1 MLVLES
7 QEFDLNALFS
17 FESLKLILIKL
28 AKSQKNLEDEMKHM
42 QSILYQN
49 DKIDFNI
56 NNDIIDNSGVEKK
69 YINDIKEDKIE
80 EKEKNNEIKSE
91 KELNNYYKENIFEN
105 EKTNDI
111 NDINIINDNEKKIQ
125 ENNSKE
131 ENIVEK
137 NYNQDNDINDINKNE
152 SINKIKSLD
161 KNESINKINDLN
173 LQTSP
178 SLNIEQNIPSKNDN
192 TKMNIYTN
200 KNDQLNKNNNDQKSM
215 LTKNKINNI
224 KTEQPNSYTF
234 TSPDDFSKL
243 IKEQKELRGRI
254 NSLEIKLS
262 SKEAQI
268 HSIENKIKNNSLE
281 NEIKLKNID
290 EKIDELNKKDENIME
305 KIEKLEVKTS
315 DLDIL
320 SMFKDSGDGNIDAT
334 KLLVKSLE
342 EKVFKKFYLI
352 DEKYKKD
359 SANNIKLKT
368 NVENII
374 PKIDQ
379 INRDIEKINEINKQ
393 FTEEFNISKK
403 ETEQKINDN
412 NNEISEDIN
421 KKIREIKAQLDN
433 DVKSKI
439 STMENNVNNLISK
452 SNENNGLDFLKLSLG
467 NTVDKEQIDILTKKI
482 NDLRTKMNDIENT
495 LKLHINSAEID
506 SIKNDIKDLRLLLDK
521 KITKDDLKELYNFH
535 LHTVDEITDIKDR
548 ESMTHDDLT
557 KTVKDLQNLQ
567 QRVESLNG
575 NISLLQNNPNNE
587 NMKLF
592 DFNKFIDNKK
602 FTETLKPILK
612 EFDTIN
618 KEIESLRRD
627 VTNSNSKNANS
638 IKSAINLIEDDTNNK
653 INDLQKNIQKK
664 YLEKFEYHKGMK
676 SLEIQLKSS
685 SDEKKKLDAE
695 SWLLAKK
702 PLNCFNCASCEANI
716 KNDEYI
722 PADYLAWKKYPRGE
736 KIHRMGQ
743 GFSHVLQM
751 MTSEFIKNIEK
762 NELGIDYESSSRNIN
777 KNNLSSSPSFQPKEK
792 QNINLMFLT
801 HKDKDKEKDKE
812 RDDSISFKKKIKF
825 TLPKM
830 SQNSKNKIKLIDGD
844 NLPIS
849 DDENNDI
856 VISDNNVIKESE
868 IISPKILK
876 ITKKSKANLFDVNK
890 NKNKGLFKNLMT
902 VQGTFTS
909 REKNKNLE

>member
-7 QEFDLNALFS
+7 QEFDLNALFR
-17 FESLKLILIKL
+17 FESLKVILIKL
-28 AKSQKNLEDEMKHM
+28 AKSQKNLEDEMKNM
-42 QSILYQN
+42 QNILYQN
-49 DKIDFNI
+49 DKIDYNL
-56 NNDIIDNSGVEKK
+56 NNYNDNDIIENNSIEQKDL
-69 YINDIKEDKIE
+69 NDIKEDKIE
-80 EKEKNNEIKSE
+80 EKKENNNINYNE
-91 KELNNYYKENIFEN
+91 KELNNYYKKNIFEN
-105 EKTNDI
+105 QKT
-111 NDINIINDNEKKIQ
+111 NDINIINKNEKNIH
-125 ENNSKE
+125 ENNDNK

-137 NYNQDNDINDINKNE
+137 NYNEKIINNLNKANHIDNN
-152 SINKIKSLD
+152 
-161 KNESINKINDLN
+161 NESINKINDLN

-178 SLNIEQNIPSKNDN
+178 NNEQNIPSKNDN
-192 TKMNIYTN
+192 N
-200 KNDQLNKNNNDQKSM
+200 KINSYINRNNQLI
-215 LTKNKINNI
+215 TKNRINNI

-234 TSPDDFSKL
+234 TSPDFTKL
-243 IKEQKELRGRI
+243 IKEQKELRARI

-268 HSIENKIKNNSLE
+268 HNIENKIKNNSLE

-290 EKIDELNKKDENIME
+290 EKIDELNKKDENMME

-315 DLDIL
+315 DMDIF

-379 INRDIEKINEINKQ
+379 INRDIERINEVNKQ

-412 NNEISEDIN
+412 NNEINEEIN
-421 KKIREIKAQLDN
+421 KKIQEIKTELDKN
-433 DVKSKI
+433 IKSKI
-439 STMENNVNNLISK
+439 STMENNVNNLITK

-495 LKLHINSAEID
+495 LKLYINSAEID
-506 SIKNDIKDLRLLLDK
+506 SIKNDIKDLRLFLDK

-535 LHTVDEITDIKDR
+535 LNTVDEITDIKDR
-548 ESMTHDDLT
+548 ESITHDELT

-587 NMKLF
+587 NTKFF
-592 DFNKFIDNKK
+592 DFNKYIDNKK
-602 FTETLKPILK
+602 FSETLKPILK
-612 EFDTIN
+612 QFDTLN

-627 VTNSNSKNANS
+627 VTDSNSKNANS

-676 SLEIQLKSS
+676 SLEIQLKST
-685 SDEKKKLDAE
+685 SDDKKKLDAE

-702 PLNCFNCASCEANI
+702 PLNCFNCASCEAKI

-762 NELGIDYESSSRNIN
+762 NELGIDYESSSRNTN
-777 KNNLSSSPSFQPKEK
+777 KNNLSLSPSFPPNEK
-792 QNINLMFLT
+792 QNINSMFLT
-801 HKDKDKEKDKE
+801 HKEKDKDKEKE
-812 RDDSISFKKKIKF
+812 RDDSISFKKKTKF

-849 DDENNDI
+849 DDENNDV
-856 VISDNNVIKESE
+856 VISDNNVIKESDKNT
-868 IISPKILK
+868 PKILK
-876 ITKKSKANLFDVNK
+876 ITKKSKVNLFDK
-890 NKNKGLFKNLMT
+890 NKNKGIFKNLLT
-902 VQGTFTS
+902 VQGAFS
-909 REKNKNLE
+909 AREKNKDLE

>member
-28 AKSQKNLEDEMKHM
+28 AKSQKNLEDEMKNM
-42 QSILYQN
+42 QNILYQN
-49 DKIDFNI
+49 DKIDYNI
-56 NNDIIDNSGVEKK
+56 NNYNDNDIIENNSIEQKDL
-69 YINDIKEDKIE
+69 NDIKEDKIE
-80 EKEKNNEIKSE
+80 EKKENNNINYNE
-91 KELNNYYKENIFEN
+91 KELNNYYKKNIFEN
-105 EKTNDI
+105 QKT
-111 NDINIINDNEKKIQ
+111 NDINIINKNEKNIH
-125 ENNSKE
+125 ENNDNK

-137 NYNQDNDINDINKNE
+137 NYNEKIINNLNKANHIDNN
-152 SINKIKSLD
+152 
-161 KNESINKINDLN
+161 NESINKINDLN

-178 SLNIEQNIPSKNDN
+178 NNEQNIPSKNDN
-192 TKMNIYTN
+192 N
-200 KNDQLNKNNNDQKSM
+200 KINSYINRNNQLT
-215 LTKNKINNI
+215 TKNKINNI

-234 TSPDDFSKL
+234 TSPDFTKL
-243 IKEQKELRGRI
+243 IKEQKELRARI

-268 HSIENKIKNNSLE
+268 HNIENKIKNNSLE

-290 EKIDELNKKDENIME
+290 EKIDELNKKDENMME

-315 DLDIL
+315 DMDIF

-379 INRDIEKINEINKQ
+379 INRDIERINEVNKQ

-412 NNEISEDIN
+412 NNEINEDIN
-421 KKIREIKAQLDN
+421 EKIQEIKTELDKN
-433 DVKSKI
+433 IKSKI
-439 STMENNVNNLISK
+439 STMENNVNNLITK

-495 LKLHINSAEID
+495 LKLYINSAEID
-506 SIKNDIKDLRLLLDK
+506 SIKNDIKDLRLFLDK

-535 LHTVDEITDIKDR
+535 LNTVDEITDIKDR
-548 ESMTHDDLT
+548 ESITHDELT

-587 NMKLF
+587 NTKFF
-592 DFNKFIDNKK
+592 DFNKYIDNKK
-602 FTETLKPILK
+602 FSETLKPILK
-612 EFDTIN
+612 QFDTLN

-627 VTNSNSKNANS
+627 FTDSNSKNANS

-676 SLEIQLKSS
+676 SLEIQLKST

-702 PLNCFNCASCEANI
+702 PLNCFNCASCEAKI

-722 PADYLAWKKYPRGE
+722 PADYFAWKKYPRGE

-762 NELGIDYESSSRNIN
+762 NELGIDYESSSRNTN
-777 KNNLSSSPSFQPKEK
+777 KNNLSLSPSFPSNEK
-792 QNINLMFLT
+792 QNINSMFLT
-801 HKDKDKEKDKE
+801 HKEKDKDKEKE
-812 RDDSISFKKKIKF
+812 RDDSISFKKKTKF

-849 DDENNDI
+849 DDENNDVI
-856 VISDNNVIKESE
+856 ISDNNVIKESDKNT
-868 IISPKILK
+868 PKILK
-876 ITKKSKANLFDVNK
+876 ITKKSKVNLFDK
-890 NKNKGLFKNLMT
+890 NKNKGIFKNLLT
-902 VQGTFTS
+902 VQGAFS
-909 REKNKNLE
+909 AREKNKDLE

>member
-28 AKSQKNLEDEMKHM
+28 AKSQKNLEDEMKNM
-42 QSILYQN
+42 QNILYQN
-49 DKIDFNI
+49 DKIDYNI
-56 NNDIIDNSGVEKK
+56 NNYIDNDIIENNSIEQKDL
-69 YINDIKEDKIE
+69 NDIKEDKIE
-80 EKEKNNEIKSE
+80 EKKENNNINYNE
-91 KELNNYYKENIFEN
+91 KELNNYYKKNIFEN
-105 EKTNDI
+105 QKT
-111 NDINIINDNEKKIQ
+111 NDINIINKNEKNIH
-125 ENNSKE
+125 ENNDNK

-137 NYNQDNDINDINKNE
+137 NYNEKIINNLNKANNI
-152 SINKIKSLD
+152 SKN
-161 KNESINKINDLN
+161 NESINKINDLN

-178 SLNIEQNIPSKNDN
+178 NNEQNIPSKNDN
-192 TKMNIYTN
+192 N
-200 KNDQLNKNNNDQKSM
+200 KINSYINRNNQLI
-215 LTKNKINNI
+215 TKNKINNI

-234 TSPDDFSKL
+234 TSPDFTKL
-243 IKEQKELRGRI
+243 IKEQKELRARI

-268 HSIENKIKNNSLE
+268 HNIENKIKNNSLE

-290 EKIDELNKKDENIME
+290 EKIDELNKKDENMME
-305 KIEKLEVKTS
+305 KVEKLEVKTS
-315 DLDIL
+315 DMDIF

-379 INRDIEKINEINKQ
+379 INRDIERINEVNKQ

-412 NNEISEDIN
+412 NNEINEDIN
-421 KKIREIKAQLDN
+421 KKIQEIKTELDKN
-433 DVKSKI
+433 IKSKI
-439 STMENNVNNLISK
+439 STMENNVNNLITK

-495 LKLHINSAEID
+495 LKLYINSAEID
-506 SIKNDIKDLRLLLDK
+506 SIKNDIKDLRLFLDK

-535 LHTVDEITDIKDR
+535 LNTVDEITDIKDR
-548 ESMTHDDLT
+548 ESITHDELT

-587 NMKLF
+587 NTKFF
-592 DFNKFIDNKK
+592 DFNKYIDNKK
-602 FTETLKPILK
+602 FSETLKPILK
-612 EFDTIN
+612 QFDTIN

-627 VTNSNSKNANS
+627 VTDSNSKNANS

-676 SLEIQLKSS
+676 SLEIQLKST
-685 SDEKKKLDAE
+685 SDEKKKLDSE

-702 PLNCFNCASCEANI
+702 PLNCFNCASCEAKI

-762 NELGIDYESSSRNIN
+762 NELGIDYESSSRNTN
-777 KNNLSSSPSFQPKEK
+777 KNNLSLSPSFPSNEK
-792 QNINLMFLT
+792 QNINSMFLT
-801 HKDKDKEKDKE
+801 HKEKDKDKEKE
-812 RDDSISFKKKIKF
+812 RDDSISFKKKTKF

-849 DDENNDI
+849 DDENNDV
-856 VISDNNVIKESE
+856 VISDNNAIKESDKNT
-868 IISPKILK
+868 PKILK
-876 ITKKSKANLFDVNK
+876 ITKKSKVNLFDK
-890 NKNKGLFKNLMT
+890 NKNKGIFKNLLT
-902 VQGTFTS
+902 VQGAFS
-909 REKNKNLE
+909 AREKNKDLE

>member
-17 FESLKLILIKL
+17 FESLKQILIKL
-28 AKSQKNLEDEMKHM
+28 AKSQKNLEDEMKNM
-42 QSILYQN
+42 QNILYQN
-49 DKIDFNI
+49 DKIDYNI
-56 NNDIIDNSGVEKK
+56 NNYNDNDIIENNSIEQKDL
-69 YINDIKEDKIE
+69 NDIKEDKIE
-80 EKEKNNEIKSE
+80 EKKENNNINYNEN
-91 KELNNYYKENIFEN
+91 ELNNYYKKNIFEN
-105 EKTNDI
+105 QKT
-111 NDINIINDNEKKIQ
+111 NDINIINKNEKNIH
-125 ENNSKE
+125 ENNDNK

-137 NYNQDNDINDINKNE
+137 NYNEKIINNLNKANNI
-152 SINKIKSLD
+152 SKN
-161 KNESINKINDLN
+161 NESINKINDLN

-178 SLNIEQNIPSKNDN
+178 NNEQNIPSKNDN
-192 TKMNIYTN
+192 N
-200 KNDQLNKNNNDQKSM
+200 KINSYINRNNQLI
-215 LTKNKINNI
+215 TKNKINNI

-234 TSPDDFSKL
+234 TSPDFTKL
-243 IKEQKELRGRI
+243 IKEQKELRARI

-268 HSIENKIKNNSLE
+268 HNIENKIKNNSLE

-290 EKIDELNKKDENIME
+290 EKIDELNKKDENMME

-315 DLDIL
+315 DMDIF

-379 INRDIEKINEINKQ
+379 INRDIERINEVNKQ

-412 NNEISEDIN
+412 NNEINEEIN
-421 KKIREIKAQLDN
+421 KKIQEIKTELDKN
-433 DVKSKI
+433 IKSKI
-439 STMENNVNNLISK
+439 STMENDVNNLITK
-452 SNENNGLDFLKLSLG
+452 SNENNGLDFLKLSLS

-495 LKLHINSAEID
+495 LKLYINSAEID
-506 SIKNDIKDLRLLLDK
+506 SIKNDIKDLRLFLDK

-535 LHTVDEITDIKDR
+535 LNTVDEITDIKDR
-548 ESMTHDDLT
+548 ESITHDELT

-587 NMKLF
+587 NMKFF
-592 DFNKFIDNKK
+592 DFNKYIDNKK
-602 FTETLKPILK
+602 FSETLKPILK
-612 EFDTIN
+612 QFDTIN

-627 VTNSNSKNANS
+627 VTDSNSKNANS

-676 SLEIQLKSS
+676 SLEIQLKST
-685 SDEKKKLDAE
+685 SDDKKKLDAE

-702 PLNCFNCASCEANI
+702 PLNCFNCASCEAKI

-762 NELGIDYESSSRNIN
+762 NELGIDYESSSRNTN
-777 KNNLSSSPSFQPKEK
+777 KNNLSLSPSFPSNEK
-792 QNINLMFLT
+792 QNINSMFLT
-801 HKDKDKEKDKE
+801 HKEKDKEKE
-812 RDDSISFKKKIKF
+812 RDDSISFKKKTKF

-849 DDENNDI
+849 DDENNDVI
-856 VISDNNVIKESE
+856 ISDNNAIKESDKNT
-868 IISPKILK
+868 PKILK
-876 ITKKSKANLFDVNK
+876 ITKKSKANLFDK
-890 NKNKGLFKNLMT
+890 NKNKGIFKNLLT
-902 VQGTFTS
+902 VQGAFS
-909 REKNKNLE
+909 AREKNKDLE